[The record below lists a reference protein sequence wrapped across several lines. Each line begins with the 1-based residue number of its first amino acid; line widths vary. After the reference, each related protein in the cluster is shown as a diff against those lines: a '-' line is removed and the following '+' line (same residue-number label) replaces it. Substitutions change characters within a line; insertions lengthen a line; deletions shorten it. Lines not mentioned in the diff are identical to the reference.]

1 MPSTHQEI
9 AQHLT
14 ELVQRVGKQ
23 VQNLQGHVRI
33 AHKGPADRVTEA
45 DELSH
50 RLIMAELSERYPG
63 VALVMEEQDNPP
75 QLPATCFVV
84 DELDGTNLYSCG
96 GEEYAV
102 TIALIEAGEPVVGV
116 MHQPVHQQSI
126 VAVRGAGAFRNQERI
141 RLDQHADLDSS
152 LVVFEL
158 NRHVPEEGRA
168 QLLRLADR
176 TLGIRILGTA
186 VGGAMEVLRGRA
198 ALYTNW
204 RGAKVWDF
212 AAGAL
217 AIREAGGV
225 ALSARGEPLLWDQVP
240 MSILLAA
247 NEDIAAAAVSCIAR

>member
-1 MPSTHQEI
+1 MPGTHQQI

-14 ELVQRVGKQ
+14 ELVERVGKE
-23 VQNLQGHVRI
+23 VQNLQGHARI

-50 RLIMAELSERYPG
+50 RIIMAELSARYPG
-63 VALVMEEQDNPP
+63 VPLIMEEQDNPS
-75 QLPATCFVV
+75 QLPAACFVV

-96 GEEYAV
+96 GEEYAI
-102 TIALIEAGEPVVGV
+102 TIALIEAGEPMVGV
-116 MHQPVHQQSI
+116 MHQPVHRQTI
-126 VAVRGAGAFRNQERI
+126 FAVRGAGAFRNGQRVQ
-141 RLDQHADLDSS
+141 LDQRADIESS

-158 NRHVPEEGRA
+158 NRHVPEAGRA
-168 QLLRLADR
+168 QLLGLADC

-217 AIREAGGV
+217 AVREAGGV
-225 ALSARGEPLLWDQVP
+225 ALTARGEPLVWNEVP
-240 MSILLAA
+240 MSIVLAA
-247 NEDIAAAAVSCIAR
+247 NEAVAAAAVSCIPS